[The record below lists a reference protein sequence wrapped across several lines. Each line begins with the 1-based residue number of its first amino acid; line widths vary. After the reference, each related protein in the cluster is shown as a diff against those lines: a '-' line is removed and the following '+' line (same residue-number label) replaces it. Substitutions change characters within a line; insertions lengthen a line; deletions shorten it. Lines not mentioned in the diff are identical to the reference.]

1 MFFRDTCYK
10 TEQKGKKTNFKIT
23 FICLGEVSTI
33 KAETE

>member
-23 FICLGEVSTI
+23 FVCLGEASII